1 MPTKLGYTEIW
12 RVFKHSADNPL
23 VQMKMYELSD
33 RLGVSQRTL
42 FCVCK
47 KFTGVGPAAYIRL
60 HRMNLAHEMLERAAG
75 SSDATVSHVLRLS
88 SPQSVRRFIQ
98 PSVRTEAIGRAARQ
112 KTEGCVIA
120 PQPAC
125 PATREKLAQLATV

>member
-33 RLGVSQRTL
+33 MLGVSQRTL
-42 FCVCK
+42 FSVCK

-75 SSDATVSHVLRLS
+75 SSDATVTDIAMFCGFHHLSRFAGSYNQAYGQKPSDVLRDKR
-88 SPQSVRRFIQ
+88 PK
-98 PSVRTEAIGRAARQ
+98 AAS
-112 KTEGCVIA
+112 
-120 PQPAC
+120 
-125 PATREKLAQLATV
+125 